1 MSIQNF
7 EYIFAFLTNLATCML
22 KKLFY
27 IIVCTNLSLV
37 YGQGKGNYAHKLL
50 SSQEILYVYPLQK
63 LLLQLRAIK
72 SLKST
77 SHKSESLSSTS
88 SVRFPRQG
96 AELTPGGIGGG
107 VSPEEQEVMSMSEEG
122 FAHSYANLRAD
133 TSWLKGYYK
142 LLDTPT
148 VNPYQRKWRSFADT
162 LNIVL
167 FDSLKALGWA
177 PPVSN
182 KMYVTS
188 DFGMRRYKWH
198 YGVDLRLKYGDS
210 VQNVFY
216 GVVRLSKYQRRG
228 FGNYVVIHHYNG
240 LETIYA
246 HLAKRLVQE
255 GDIIQ
260 AGEVI
265 GLGGST
271 GRSSGPHLHFEV
283 RYEGLPLD
291 PNELFAFENGVLQTK
306 FYNITSAKFNYLQQ
320 ATSIL
325 VHRVRRGET
334 LSHLAQRY
342 GVSISYLT
350 RINGISRR
358 SIIRIG
364 QRIRIR

>member
-1 MSIQNF
+1 
-7 EYIFAFLTNLATCML
+7 ML

-27 IIVCTNLSLV
+27 IIIVCTNLSFV
-37 YGQGKGNYAHKLL
+37 YGQEKGCYTYKLL
-50 SSQEILYVYPLQK
+50 SSQKILYVHPLQK
-63 LLLQLRAIK
+63 LFLQLRTLK
-72 SLKST
+72 SLKDI
-77 SHKSESLSSTS
+77 SHKSEPISSTS
-88 SVRFPRQG
+88 SERFLRQST
-96 AELTPGGIGGG
+96 ELTPGGIGGG

-122 FAHSYANLRAD
+122 FAHSYASLRAD
-133 TSWLKGYYK
+133 TSWLQGYYK

-148 VNPYQRKWRSFADT
+148 VNPYQRKWKSFADT

-167 FDSLKALGWA
+167 FDSLRALGWA
-177 PPVSN
+177 PPLN
-182 KMYVTS
+182 KKIHVTS

-198 YGVDLRLKYGDS
+198 YGVDLRLQYGDS

-265 GLGGST
+265 GLGGNT

-306 FYNITSAKFNYLQQ
+306 FYNITSEKFNYLQQ

-350 RINGISRR
+350 RMNGISRR
-358 SIIRIG
+358 SMIRIG
-364 QRIRIR
+364 QKIRIR